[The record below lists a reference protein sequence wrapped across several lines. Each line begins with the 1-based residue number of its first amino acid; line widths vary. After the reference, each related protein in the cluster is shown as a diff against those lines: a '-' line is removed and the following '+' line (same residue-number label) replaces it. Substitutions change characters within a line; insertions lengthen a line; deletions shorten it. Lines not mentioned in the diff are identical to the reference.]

1 MTNVRSRP
9 GVSIV
14 DQEIEWLDRLR
25 AKLEPNIG
33 PAVDTLVHLSKS
45 SSRDQVREKA
55 ASKILS
61 LYAQCAVDTAKLK
74 LQSNED
80 DEDDSSNVKVVVV
93 SSDQVGEMSQQL
105 AASYQAKRAA
115 ARTDVS

>member
-1 MTNVRSRP
+1 MKEGRTKGGP
-9 GVSIV
+9 SIV
-14 DQEIEWLDRLR
+14 QQELEWLDRLR

-33 PAVDTLVHLSKS
+33 PAVDTLVQLSKT
-45 SSRDQVREKA
+45 SSREQVRATA
-55 ASKILS
+55 ASKIIG
-61 LYAQCAVDTAKLK
+61 LYAQCAADSGRLK
-74 LQSNED
+74 LQDKSGD
-80 DEDDSSNVKVVVV
+80 DDGKDDVKVVVV

>member
-1 MTNVRSRP
+1 MKEGRVKAGP
-9 GVSIV
+9 SIV
-14 DQEIEWLDRLR
+14 SQELEWLDRLR

-33 PAVDTLVHLSKS
+33 SAVDTLVTLSKS
-45 SSRDQVREKA
+45 SPRDQVRAMA
-55 ASKILS
+55 ASKIIG
-61 LYAQCAVDTAKLK
+61 LYAQCATDSAKLK
-74 LQSNED
+74 LQDEESD
-80 DEDDSSNVKVVVV
+80 DPADNVKVVVV